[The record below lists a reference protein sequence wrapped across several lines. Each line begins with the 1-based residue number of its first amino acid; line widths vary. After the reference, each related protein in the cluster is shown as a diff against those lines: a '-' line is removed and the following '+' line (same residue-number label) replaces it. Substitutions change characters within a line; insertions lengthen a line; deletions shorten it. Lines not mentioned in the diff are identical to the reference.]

1 MVAYQSWLSRC
12 HELNDAFLQI
22 CCEFKLS
29 WHIVVNLW
37 SLSQIAR
44 SAEAD
49 GNQYKTMRMDFKT
62 MTKPFCR
69 HTLHIT
75 SKTNIN
81 NDSTCPSIYNT
92 LDTVV

>member
-1 MVAYQSWLSRC
+1 MSLFSFHAVTKEHIIMAAYQSWLSRC

-49 GNQYKTMRMDFKT
+49 GNQYKTMRNG
-62 MTKPFCR
+62 
-69 HTLHIT
+69 L
-75 SKTNIN
+75 
-81 NDSTCPSIYNT
+81 
-92 LDTVV
+92 